1 MKSLIYCSLLLVPAC
16 FGGERADTGKCPA
29 GETCSD
35 KTPQG
40 LQFVGREFA
49 GTTNLVGPYATAVGG
64 TQDIQIEIEAAVG
77 IYVPLK
83 YGFTADDDGA
93 LGVKIDR
100 VDGTVVSVRGMA
112 SRTNY
117 LRIMDKDTGLL
128 FDRHELAGAAID
140 RLQIISATP
149 ESVPDD
155 LDVAF
160 AAGNIEVGV
169 ALFGQVQTG
178 HGPEDQRIVDD
189 SMALDLAGGTPTTWD
204 AIALNGAA
212 AGTYNLGITAGDKPT
227 ANLDVVVVDA
237 LDSIQAAANNPDI
250 VQPNGSSTVCFDG
263 LANGRYV
270 AQLVWHFTVDGVAP
284 TNGALGNCVTFSTLK
299 TTGTIEILASA
310 MGKQATVTLPVS
322 AARIAPPVTAVKAV
336 PATAGERAAM

>member
-35 KTPQG
+35 LTPQG

-49 GTTNLVGPYATAVGG
+49 GTTNLVGPYATAIGG
-64 TQDIQIEIEAAVG
+64 TQDIHIEIEAAVG
-77 IYVPLK
+77 VYVPLK
-83 YGFTADDDGA
+83 YDFTADDDGA
-93 LGVKIDR
+93 LGVRIDH

-128 FDRHELAGAAID
+128 FDRHELTGAAVD
-140 RLQIISATP
+140 RLQIIPASP
-149 ESVPDD
+149 ESVPDN

-169 ALFGQVQTG
+169 ALFGQVQTS
-178 HGPEDQRIVDD
+178 HGSDEERIVDD
-189 SMALDLAGGTPTTWD
+189 SMALDLAGGIPTTWD
-204 AIALNGAA
+204 AIALNSAA

-237 LDSIQAAANNPDI
+237 LDTVQAATHNPGI
-250 VQPNGSSTVCFDG
+250 IQPNGSTTVCFDG
-263 LANGRYV
+263 IANGRYV

-284 TNGALGNCVTFSTLK
+284 ANGVLGNCVTFSTLK
-299 TTGTIEILASA
+299 TSGSVEVLASA

-322 AARIAPPVTAVKAV
+322 AARVAPMAVKSV